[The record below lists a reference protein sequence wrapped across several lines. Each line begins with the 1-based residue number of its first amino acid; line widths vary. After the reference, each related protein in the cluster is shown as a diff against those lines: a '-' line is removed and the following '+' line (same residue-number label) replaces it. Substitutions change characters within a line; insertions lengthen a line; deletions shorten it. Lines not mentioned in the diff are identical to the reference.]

1 MIGAGIYVLIGATA
15 GRAGMHA
22 PPAFLLAG
30 IVIAPTAA
38 SFADLTTRM
47 PISAGEAAFVK
58 AGFGS
63 DKLALL
69 IGLMVI
75 SVGILSA
82 SAVAKGS
89 VGYIREFVDLPPSM
103 IILMVVLLMGAVAAW
118 GILQS
123 VTIAALMTL
132 IEIGGLLILIFVG
145 ATQSDDLITRLP
157 EIWTG
162 LRRVASVS
170 GVFSAAL
177 IAFFAFIGFEGL
189 ANIAQEVKAPQRTL
203 PKAIFLTLG
212 ISTLFYIVVVWIA
225 LVSVPQI
232 ELATASAPLSLVFER
247 ITGASPRAISAIA
260 IVATINGII
269 AMMVMSSRVIFGM
282 ADRRLLPSV
291 LARVSPL
298 SRTPLN
304 ATALVVGA
312 VLVSALTFPLEGLAE
327 TTSRLTLIIFMFVN
341 TALVRLKLKN
351 ETVLPDVFIVPI
363 DVPFAG
369 SLLCLTLL
377 IGGLLG

>member
-189 ANIAQEVKAPQRTL
+189 TNIAQEVKAPQRTL

>member
-1 MIGAGIYVLIGATA
+1 M
-15 GRAGMHA
+15 
-22 PPAFLLAG
+22 
-30 IVIAPTAA
+30 
-38 SFADLTTRM
+38 
-47 PISAGEAAFVK
+47 
-58 AGFGS
+58 
-63 DKLALL
+63 
-69 IGLMVI
+69 
-75 SVGILSA
+75 
-82 SAVAKGS
+82 
-89 VGYIREFVDLPPSM
+89 
-103 IILMVVLLMGAVAAW
+103 
-118 GILQS
+118 
-123 VTIAALMTL
+123 
-132 IEIGGLLILIFVG
+132 
-145 ATQSDDLITRLP
+145 
-157 EIWTG
+157 
-162 LRRVASVS
+162 ASVS

-189 ANIAQEVKAPQRTL
+189 TNIAQEVKAPQRTL

>member
-1 MIGAGIYVLIGATA
+1 
-15 GRAGMHA
+15 
-22 PPAFLLAG
+22 
-30 IVIAPTAA
+30 
-38 SFADLTTRM
+38 
-47 PISAGEAAFVK
+47 
-58 AGFGS
+58 
-63 DKLALL
+63 
-69 IGLMVI
+69 
-75 SVGILSA
+75 
-82 SAVAKGS
+82 
-89 VGYIREFVDLPPSM
+89 
-103 IILMVVLLMGAVAAW
+103 
-118 GILQS
+118 
-123 VTIAALMTL
+123 MTL

-203 PKAIFLTLG
+203 PKAIFLALG

-291 LARVSPL
+291 LAQSKPTVADSAECNSVGCRCGVGLGADL
-298 SRTPLN
+298 ST
-304 ATALVVGA
+304 
-312 VLVSALTFPLEGLAE
+312 
-327 TTSRLTLIIFMFVN
+327 
-341 TALVRLKLKN
+341 
-351 ETVLPDVFIVPI
+351 
-363 DVPFAG
+363 
-369 SLLCLTLL
+369 
-377 IGGLLG
+377 